1 MPSQPL
7 HSPIDREI
15 IRASILKSQRNLW
28 QLQLDL
34 NDIILTSH
42 ETILQSRKLI
52 AKADEALTRT

>member
-7 HSPIDREI
+7 HSPSDREI

-34 NDIILTSH
+34 HGIILTSH

-52 AKADEALTRT
+52 AKVDDGLTRR